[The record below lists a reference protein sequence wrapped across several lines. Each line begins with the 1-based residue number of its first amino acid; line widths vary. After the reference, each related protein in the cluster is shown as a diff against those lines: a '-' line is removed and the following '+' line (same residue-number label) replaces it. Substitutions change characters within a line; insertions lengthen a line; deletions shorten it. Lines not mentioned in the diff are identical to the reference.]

1 MTPPILLNNNP
12 QEANEWRIV
21 LQLLAQLP
29 HLSLQPDL
37 ICFNIAISCESPGAW
52 RISLSC
58 LSDLSQ
64 VISSVISGKFTQK
77 WSQ

>member
-1 MTPPILLNNNP
+1 MTPALHFLKKKNI
-12 QEANEWRIV
+12 QDANEWRSV

-37 ICFNIAISCESPGAW
+37 ICFNIAMSCESPGAW

-58 LSDLSQ
+58 LSDLLRMIRKE
-64 VISSVISGKFTQK
+64 VWRG
-77 WSQ
+77 